1 MKKHNVESPQKS
13 LPCISEMR
21 LSTLKPKGTKSDY
34 DGSCDIIVNGH
45 TIFGL
50 QVASKVFGIIC
61 DVKLGKPYALQETG
75 RNSAKSNNGTEGRG
89 ESKKQM
95 TVCNELYRQESYAM
109 NCQRAIPSIW
119 DNLTGM
125 CFCSNAEVQSSWDN
139 VNKSKNP
146 IWTIC

>member
-13 LPCISEMR
+13 LPCISETR
-21 LSTLKPKGTKSDY
+21 LITLRPKGIKSDY
-34 DGSCDIIVNGH
+34 DGSSDIIGNGH
-45 TIFGL
+45 MIFGL

-95 TVCNELYRQESYAM
+95 TVCNELYRG
-109 NCQRAIPSIW
+109 SIFALIRKDADLLNGVLLHEW
-119 DNLTGM
+119 RYDL
-125 CFCSNAEVQSSWDN
+125 
-139 VNKSKNP
+139 
-146 IWTIC
+146 

>member
-1 MKKHNVESPQKS
+1 MAENILVIVH
-13 LPCISEMR
+13 
-21 LSTLKPKGTKSDY
+21 

-75 RNSAKSNNGTEGRG
+75 RNSAKSNNGAEGRG

-95 TVCNELYRQESYAM
+95 TVCNELYRGSALIRKDADLLNGVLLHEWRY
-109 NCQRAIPSIW
+109 
-119 DNLTGM
+119 DL
-125 CFCSNAEVQSSWDN
+125 
-139 VNKSKNP
+139 
-146 IWTIC
+146 

>member
-50 QVASKVFGIIC
+50 QVASKVFRIIC
-61 DVKLGKPYALQETG
+61 DAELGKPYALQETG
-75 RNSAKSNNGTEGRG
+75 RNSAKSNNGAEGRG
-89 ESKKQM
+89 ESKKRM
-95 TVCNELYRQESYAM
+95 TVCNELYR
-109 NCQRAIPSIW
+109 
-119 DNLTGM
+119 G
-125 CFCSNAEVQSSWDN
+125 
-139 VNKSKNP
+139 SKFALIRKDADLLNGVLLHE
-146 IWTIC
+146 WRHCL

>member
-1 MKKHNVESPQKS
+1 
-13 LPCISEMR
+13 MR

-61 DVKLGKPYALQETG
+61 DVKLGKPCALQETG
-75 RNSAKSNNGTEGRG
+75 RNSAKSNNGAEGRG

-95 TVCNELYRQESYAM
+95 TVCNELYRGSRFALIRKDADLLNGVLLHEWRY
-109 NCQRAIPSIW
+109 
-119 DNLTGM
+119 DL
-125 CFCSNAEVQSSWDN
+125 
-139 VNKSKNP
+139 
-146 IWTIC
+146 

>member
-75 RNSAKSNNGTEGRG
+75 RNSAKSNNGAEGRG
-89 ESKKQM
+89 ESKKRM
-95 TVCNELYRQESYAM
+95 TVCNELYR
-109 NCQRAIPSIW
+109 
-119 DNLTGM
+119 G
-125 CFCSNAEVQSSWDN
+125 
-139 VNKSKNP
+139 SKFALIRKDADLLNGVLLHE
-146 IWTIC
+146 WRHCL